1 MDCLVIL
8 FSFICHFLSP
18 VAKLPL
24 NLNLIKKGIKSNKKS
39 LQMRTRS
46 ERGIKT
52 PKKLENLFP
61 KKIFLRNGFS
71 SPLCLLVEGNIGA
84 QLKNNSGAWIKK
96 KYQKINVVN
105 DNHDLEKINHILQW
119 C

>member
-1 MDCLVIL
+1 
-8 FSFICHFLSP
+8 
-18 VAKLPL
+18 
-24 NLNLIKKGIKSNKKS
+24 
-39 LQMRTRS
+39 MRTRS
-46 ERGIKT
+46 ERGNT
-52 PKKLENLFP
+52 SKKLKNLFP
-61 KKIFLRNGFS
+61 KFFLRNGFS

>member
-1 MDCLVIL
+1 
-8 FSFICHFLSP
+8 
-18 VAKLPL
+18 
-24 NLNLIKKGIKSNKKS
+24 
-39 LQMRTRS
+39 MRTIS
-46 ERGIKT
+46 ERGKT
-52 PKKLENLFP
+52 SKKLGNIFQT
-61 KKIFLRNGFS
+61 FLRNGFS

-84 QLKNNSGAWIKK
+84 QLKNDSGAWIKK